1 MSDPK
6 IAAFSNIFDISIAIQ
21 PEPVPR
27 SSTFSKFEK
36 LFLI

>member
-6 IAAFSNIFDISIAIQ
+6 IAALSNIFDISIAIQ

-27 SSTFSKFEK
+27 SSTLSKFEK